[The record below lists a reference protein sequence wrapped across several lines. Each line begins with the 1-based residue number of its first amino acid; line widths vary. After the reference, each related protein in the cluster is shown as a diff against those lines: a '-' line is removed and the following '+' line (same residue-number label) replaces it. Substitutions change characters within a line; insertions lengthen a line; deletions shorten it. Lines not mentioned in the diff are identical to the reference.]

1 MAVSRKRTT
10 LASAVKSVVGTLR
23 MAGALAIEK
32 TASDLGIS
40 SRTLQ
45 RRLQREG
52 VSYSEVV
59 EKSRL
64 EVSCIMLADPSM
76 RVYEIATSMGFADP
90 SSFSRAFRRWT
101 GVSPMEY
108 RKLLNE
114 NKSPPRLGP
123 L

>member
-1 MAVSRKRTT
+1 
-10 LASAVKSVVGTLR
+10 

-108 RKLLNE
+108 RKLLKE